1 MFKPMRVVLDDGAKA
16 PERAYDLDAGYDLF
30 TPVDFVVPAGSY
42 EYVDTGVHVEL
53 PRGTRGHICSKSG
66 LARFHGLF
74 TDGTVDEGYTDSIG
88 ITIFNHGAFDYTFKA
103 GDKVAQMV
111 IEAIFRPE
119 IEVTDSIIGGERGN
133 RGFGSSGR

>member
-30 TPVDFVVPAGSY
+30 TPVDFVVPAHGY
-42 EYVDTGVHVEL
+42 AWIDTGVHVEL

-66 LARFHGLF
+66 LARFHGLH

-88 ITIFNHGAFDYTFKA
+88 ITMFNNGDSDYKFSA

-111 IEAIFRPE
+111 VEVIIRPE
-119 IEVTDSIIGGERGN
+119 IEVVDSIIGGERGN

>member
-53 PRGTRGHICSKSG
+53 PRGTRGINRS
-66 LARFHGLF
+66 L
-74 TDGTVDEGYTDSIG
+74 
-88 ITIFNHGAFDYTFKA
+88 ITREIISPDCMKELTS
-103 GDKVAQMV
+103 V
-111 IEAIFRPE
+111 INL
-119 IEVTDSIIGGERGN
+119 T
-133 RGFGSSGR
+133 GS